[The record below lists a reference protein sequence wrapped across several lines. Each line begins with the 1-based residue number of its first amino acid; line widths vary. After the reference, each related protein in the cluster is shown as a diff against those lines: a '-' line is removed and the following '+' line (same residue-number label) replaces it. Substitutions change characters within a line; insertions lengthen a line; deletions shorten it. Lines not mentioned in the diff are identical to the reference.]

1 MVRRK
6 NFVFFSSAFLITIAL
21 IALSRLS
28 AFRLFG
34 VPVMEPTFADLRL
47 ITSASECLQASTWSM
62 TSESCDPW
70 GRPFN
75 YPSLWVQIFSIFN
88 VTERDTNSLGI
99 AEIIV
104 LGMTLSYWLRRV
116 VFSDSKFQIRPQLLF
131 LALFVFSPPV
141 LLLAERGNV
150 DILIFAGLTLAAE
163 VLRRKWYLFAVSIV
177 VILGTL
183 KIYPFAGIL
192 IPFLALSNWLK
203 RIWIFFVSL
212 LGGLIIFGELSLISD
227 RSVTSWNSISYGMNL
242 IPLILFQKFQIPDSR
257 NLAAISGILLF
268 VAVSIILWRLF
279 GLNIRLIAETIRDSD
294 SFNSDF
300 QLFGSVFVLSY
311 LVGTSYDYRL
321 VICLPIF
328 MILFSLA
335 LSLKEK
341 VFFLGLSV
349 SIMYG
354 GHLLYRLDS
363 IGVLLN
369 TVSDGLILLSTS
381 TLFLILVQLN
391 LSRIVRHK

>member
-1 MVRRK
+1 M
-6 NFVFFSSAFLITIAL
+6 
-21 IALSRLS
+21 
-28 AFRLFG
+28 
-34 VPVMEPTFADLRL
+34 
-47 ITSASECLQASTWSM
+47 
-62 TSESCDPW
+62 
-70 GRPFN
+70 
-75 YPSLWVQIFSIFN
+75 
-88 VTERDTNSLGI
+88 
-99 AEIIV
+99 
-104 LGMTLSYWLRRV
+104 
-116 VFSDSKFQIRPQLLF
+116 
-131 LALFVFSPPV
+131 
-141 LLLAERGNV
+141 

-163 VLRRKWYLFAVSIV
+163 VVRRKWYLFAGSIV
-177 VILGTL
+177 VLLGTL

-203 RIWIFFVSL
+203 RIWILFVSL

-227 RSVTSWNSISYGMNL
+227 RSVTAWNSISYGMNL
-242 IPLILFQKFQIPDSR
+242 IPLILFQKFDIPDSR
-257 NLAAISGILLF
+257 NLSVISGFLLF
-268 VAVSIILWRLF
+268 VAASMILWRLF
-279 GLNIRLIAETIRDSD
+279 GQNISIIAETIRNSD

-328 MILFSLA
+328 LILFSLA
-335 LSLKEK
+335 LSLKDK
-341 VFFLGLSV
+341 VFLLGLSV

-354 GHLLYRLDS
+354 GHLLYHLDS

-369 TVSDGLILLSTS
+369 TVSDSLILLSTS